1 MDSMGEIMQSTP
13 RPHARPVR
21 LTRRGFLGLAGF
33 AGASALGVSGC
44 GWLDKDTDRPE
55 LPLSEARVP
64 VWVRD
69 TASVDAI
76 VAGPPGTLLVLES
89 HPSQR
94 LVQLDA
100 ATGTERWARPVG
112 RPYDVWWDGAD
123 GVLVHEDVTTSQRE
137 WLCLDAATGRERWR
151 VPGAG
156 YRFDMMLVADGL
168 LLLFERPSATDPATT
183 LLALDAAA
191 GRERWRIELPRSPS
205 LAIAGDGFLVTYG
218 LDTDLTVVDLATGA
232 VRWTTQGSGLWDPVL
247 RDGVVFSVAYGV
259 GVTAREAATG
269 VPRWEFP
276 AEDPK
281 SLLTAGDLVYADV
294 GDQVVALDRAT
305 GRRLWRIKAG
315 IPGHDWPGQSLSH
328 IDGGTL
334 FTSVGRHDIQGDEA
348 EGESYGGLAA
358 YDAATGQRRWWYDA
372 GGMGTAT
379 VTPTTGVIC
388 THDGR
393 RSLHAVDV
401 ATGRRLWWYDTGSEL
416 PQPLVVAA
424 DLVVGCAVGHNR
436 VFALRP

>member
-1 MDSMGEIMQSTP
+1 M
-13 RPHARPVR
+13 
-21 LTRRGFLGLAGF
+21 
-33 AGASALGVSGC
+33 
-44 GWLDKDTDRPE
+44 
-55 LPLSEARVP
+55 
-64 VWVRD
+64 
-69 TASVDAI
+69 
-76 VAGPPGTLLVLES
+76 
-89 HPSQR
+89 
-94 LVQLDA
+94 
-100 ATGTERWARPVG
+100 
-112 RPYDVWWDGAD
+112 
-123 GVLVHEDVTTSQRE
+123 
-137 WLCLDAATGRERWR
+137 
-151 VPGAG
+151 
-156 YRFDMMLVADGL
+156 
-168 LLLFERPSATDPATT
+168 
-183 LLALDAAA
+183 
-191 GRERWRIELPRSPS
+191 
-205 LAIAGDGFLVTYG
+205 TYG